1 MKLRITLQREPGQPL
16 HGRLDLGGKAFGIAS
31 WRQGGDAGHVNARTG
46 DGTQITIALDRAE
59 DNTRWGH
66 MTIGADGYDLTNIRV
81 DGLVITGQAVASSP
95 WLEAYVARFTRAVR
109 R

>member
-1 MKLRITLQREPGQPL
+1 MNLRITLIRELGQPL
-16 HGRLDLGGKAFGIAS
+16 HGRLDLGTSTIGIAS
-31 WRQGGDAGHVNARTG
+31 WRQGGDPGHVNARTG

-66 MTIGADGYDLTNIRV
+66 MTIGADGYDLTGIRV

-95 WLEAYVARFTRAVR
+95 WLEAHVARFTRAVSR
-109 R
+109 